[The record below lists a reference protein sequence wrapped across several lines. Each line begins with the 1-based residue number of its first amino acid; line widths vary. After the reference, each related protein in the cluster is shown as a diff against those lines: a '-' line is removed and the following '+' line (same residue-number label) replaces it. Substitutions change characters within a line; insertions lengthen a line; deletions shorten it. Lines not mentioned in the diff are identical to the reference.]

1 MRRRIVIDDMEI
13 PSIQRG
19 VLQHC
24 LDSLTLPNLEVCWL
38 RQVLSAAPSRWGV
51 KKEVANALWGRVW
64 ALTGGSSVDLVLY
77 LDGNCLVER
86 NLQSV
91 LAVPPAALMSGHV
104 AGPCRLVDLDWFIV
118 NRDLPDWVRL
128 RSDLR
133 QAARHYDAL
142 ADFVVE
148 VAPFVFEQ
156 SPGPNSSGIISLTP
170 LSSRPWLNVYAPM
183 ASTWA
188 AQLHQALDEKVI
200 SLQAIT
206 SDVANGLVRPS
217 LGFQVHHR
225 LDATALPETIL
236 DVDRNFVSPEI
247 AVPLRQRE
255 FLLSRRLALR
265 NRVNFALRSFKKN
278 PYGYLQH
285 QVAGLRKQA
294 KRFVRQVRQSRFGL
308 TTIRDTRKHV
318 VRRIQSVVQK
328 GAQVAPPRVS
338 RWVKGVAL
346 RFADK
351 IR

>member
-1 MRRRIVIDDMEI
+1 MRWRIVIDDMEI

-24 LDSLTLPNLEVCWL
+24 LASLTVPNLEICWL
-38 RQVLSAAPSRWGV
+38 RQVLPLAPSRWGV

-64 ALTGGSSVDLVLY
+64 ALTGGASVDAVLY

-86 NLQSV
+86 NIQSLLV
-91 LAVPPAALMSGHV
+91 VPPAALMNGNV
-104 AGPCRLVDLDWFIV
+104 GGPCRLVDLDWFIV
-118 NRDLPDWVRL
+118 NRDLPDWARL

-133 QAARHYDAL
+133 QAARQYDAL

-148 VAPFVFEQ
+148 VAPCVSEQ
-156 SPGPNSSGIISLTP
+156 RPRSNSSGIIALTP

-183 ASTWA
+183 ASAWA
-188 AQLHQALDEKVI
+188 AQMYQALDEKVI
-200 SLQAIT
+200 SFQTIA

-217 LGFQVHHR
+217 LGFQVSHR
-225 LDATALPETIL
+225 LGSTALPETIL

-285 QVAGLRKQA
+285 QAAGLRKQA
-294 KRFVRQVRQSRFGL
+294 KRVVRQVRHSRFGL
-308 TTIRDTRKHV
+308 TTLIDTRRRLL
-318 VRRIQSVVQK
+318 RRIQRAVHK